1 MINRNAVMPIGF
13 ECMQRVPDRT
23 RLDRRAFDTPRAAG
37 PGHHDPGRGDERT
50 ALLLHVLRQD
60 SVCSDGP
67 EPTTVDEVLPC
78 HLPFIIHDPPSL

>member
-67 EPTTVDEVLPC
+67 EPTTVDEVHRAALSS
-78 HLPFIIHDPPSL
+78 SLYNP